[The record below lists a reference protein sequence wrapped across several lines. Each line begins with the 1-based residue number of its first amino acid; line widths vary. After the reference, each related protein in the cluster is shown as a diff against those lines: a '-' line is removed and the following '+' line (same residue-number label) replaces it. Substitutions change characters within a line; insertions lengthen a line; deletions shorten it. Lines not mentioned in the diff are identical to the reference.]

1 MGGRV
6 WTPEEIA
13 LALACADE
21 KALAAAAPRI
31 GRTFNAIKSK
41 RLRTLNPPPPK
52 PKKPRKLKKPRPSR
66 AKPKPTA
73 GVSHLFG
80 RRSGEA
86 SPAFDANSPSEAA
99 KRRGATRRSIE
110 DMQSELHLRRL
121 LEDEDW

>member
-31 GRTFNAIKSK
+31 GRSFHAIKSK

-52 PKKPRKLKKPRPSR
+52 PKKPRKSRKPRPSR
-66 AKPKPTA
+66 AKPKPS
-73 GVSHLFG
+73 VSHLFG
-80 RRSGEA
+80 RRPGEA

-99 KRRGATRRSIE
+99 RRRGATRRSIE
-110 DMQSELHLRRL
+110 GMEAELHLRRL
-121 LEDEDW
+121 LADDDW